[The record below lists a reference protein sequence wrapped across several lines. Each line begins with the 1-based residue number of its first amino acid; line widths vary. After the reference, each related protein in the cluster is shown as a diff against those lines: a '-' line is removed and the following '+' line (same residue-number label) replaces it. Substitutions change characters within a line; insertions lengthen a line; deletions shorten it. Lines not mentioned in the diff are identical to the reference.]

1 MSTLA
6 FHVLIVEKVGWKGG
20 SREARWKV
28 GCGGKK
34 KVNCRLLYPFV
45 GICRCEFRKYDTQ
58 SSVRGRCVSGLE
70 IDSEGCSCDV
80 GWDSILV

>member
-1 MSTLA
+1 MDL
-6 FHVLIVEKVGWKGG
+6 EKHGG
-20 SREARWKV
+20 RLV
-28 GCGGKK
+28 CGGKK
-34 KVNCRLLYPFV
+34 KANYCRLLYSFV

-70 IDSEGCSCDV
+70 IDSEGGSCDV